1 MSYWRLRAANTV
13 AARAFTRITPEAL
26 ERLMRR
32 FHGTSASGFLRRT
45 VPSLGKGEHM
55 TIGVIGPGDIGEV
68 IVRKLRDADYP
79 VKMANSRGP
88 ESLCGLAAKTGAM
101 PVSVEQVV
109 QNVDMLF
116 IAVPQKA
123 IQKLPKGL
131 LNKAKKETIVI
142 DVGNYYPFRDGRIDE
157 IENGL
162 TESVWVERQLG
173 RPVVK
178 VFNTISA
185 KALAEAGRPAG
196 SSDRVALPI
205 SGDDRKAKE
214 IVAQLLDQIGF
225 DSVDAGTIA
234 ESWRQQ
240 PGSPVYCT
248 NPTKEELQLWLTK
261 VDRSSLAANRE
272 KGLKAYLA
280 VVDADYQTPV
290 KAHRSVLIKEY
301 SKRP

>member
-1 MSYWRLRAANTV
+1 MN
-13 AARAFTRITPEAL
+13 
-26 ERLMRR
+26 
-32 FHGTSASGFLRRT
+32 
-45 VPSLGKGEHM
+45 
-55 TIGVIGPGDIGEV
+55 IGVIGTGQIGEV
-68 IVRKLRDADYP
+68 IIKKLRDAGYP

-88 ESLCGLAAKTGAM
+88 ESLKDLAANTGAI

-109 QNVDMLF
+109 QDVDILF
-116 IAVPQKA
+116 IVVNQKT
-123 IQKLPKGL
+123 IPELPKGL

-142 DVGNYYPFRDGRIDE
+142 DVGNYYPFRDGRIAE

-162 TESVWVERQLG
+162 TESVWVERQIG

-178 VFNTISA
+178 VLNTIIA

-196 SSDRVALPI
+196 SRDRVALPI
-205 SGDDRKAKE
+205 SGDNSKAKG

-248 NPTKEELQLWLTK
+248 NPTKEELSWLKK
-261 VDRSSLAANRE
+261 VDRSSLATDRE
-272 KGLKAYLA
+272 KGLKAYYPTR
-280 VVDADYQTPV
+280 DADYQAQIE
-290 KAHRSVLIKEY
+290 AHRSVLIHGIIQ
-301 SKRP
+301 